1 MRWSRALVLLLA
13 GVLSACSNK
22 PVEIEPTPLAR
33 FERQLDV
40 KLVWRRYSGHGRGD
54 MPLRLTPAITEQA
67 LYIADSRGKV
77 RAIRRDNRRTIWH
90 RRTGLRIAS
99 GLAAG
104 YGTVLLGTRDG
115 EALAL
120 SSEDGSQRWQA
131 SLSSEVL
138 SRPVTDGERAIFQT
152 QDGRVVALSLADG
165 RVLWRYEEVEPVLS
179 LRGTAAPTIAADR
192 VYAGFANGRVVALE
206 LATGTPVWE
215 RRVAEPSGRSEL
227 DRLVDIDGNL
237 LVEGGGVFSAAFQGR
252 AVVIDQTNGQIY
264 WDYPSSTA
272 EPVASVAGKLII
284 AGQDGVVIALD
295 QRSGTELWRQ
305 PQLTARGLTGVAVQ
319 QGYAVVGDAQGYL
332 HWLDPDSG
340 DIVARR
346 FHNRGGFSA
355 ALQVRDDI
363 LYVVSRDGEVGAYR
377 IKARQ

>member
-1 MRWSRALVLLLA
+1 MLLCLVALLA
-13 GVLSACSNK
+13 CSSK
-22 PVEIEPTPLAR
+22 PQEVEPTPLQR

-40 KLVWRRYSGHGRGD
+40 KLVWRRYSGHGSGD

-67 LYIADSRGKV
+67 LYVADSRGKV

-99 GLAAG
+99 AVAAG
-104 YGTVLLGTRDG
+104 YGVVLFGTRDG

-120 SSEDGSQRWQA
+120 SSEDGSLRWQVA
-131 SLSSEVL
+131 LSSEVL
-138 SRPVTDGERAIFQT
+138 ARPATDGERAIFQT
-152 QDGRVVALSLADG
+152 QDGRVVALSIDDG
-165 RVLWRYEEVEPVLS
+165 RLLWSYEEVEPILS
-179 LRGTAAPTIAADR
+179 LRGTAAPQIVAGQ
-192 VYAGFANGRVVALE
+192 VYAGFANGRVVALD
-206 LATGTPVWE
+206 LASGTPLWE
-215 RRVAEPSGRSEL
+215 RRVAEPGGRSEL
-227 DRLVDIDGNL
+227 ERLVDIDGNL
-237 LVEGGGVFSAAFQGR
+237 IIEGGGVFAAAFQGR
-252 AVVIDQTNGQIY
+252 AVVIDQQNGQIY
-264 WDYPSSTA
+264 WDYESSTA
-272 EPVASVAGKLII
+272 VPTASLSGKLII
-284 AGQDGVVIALD
+284 AGQDGVVVALD

-305 PQLTARGLTGVAVQ
+305 PQLAERGLTGVAVQ

-332 HWLDPDSG
+332 HWLDPASG